1 MSLWIRSQDKRILQ
15 KIDNI
20 FTNANYDDKRI
31 CTICDNDVVELGQ
44 YKSKERA
51 LEVLDEIQNKIKSF
65 YLLKPEILVNTST
78 IEAAKNYYERLNNI
92 DIITCG
98 NNFTITPINQNIIV
112 YEMPKE

>member
-1 MSLWIRSQDKRILQ
+1 MDLWIRSQDKRILQ

-51 LEVLDEIQNKIKSF
+51 LEVLNEIQNI
-65 YLLKPEILVNTST
+65 LKNNQYGYKVNGLG
-78 IEAAKNYYERLNNI
+78 KKV
-92 DIITCG
+92 DII
-98 NNFTITPINQNIIV
+98 PNQIFV